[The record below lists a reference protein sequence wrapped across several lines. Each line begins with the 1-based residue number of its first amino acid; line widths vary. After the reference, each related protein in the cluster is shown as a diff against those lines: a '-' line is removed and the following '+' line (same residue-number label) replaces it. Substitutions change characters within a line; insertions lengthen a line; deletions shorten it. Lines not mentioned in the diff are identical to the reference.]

1 MQLEQIDT
9 KYMDIIEKLRNGM
22 KFGLFDKGM
31 KCYFQDGTHISY
43 NDLWRAIRIMNN
55 IDSTSKSLFQLCPET
70 FVGAHTY
77 KHNKHNWKKTNSLQS
92 SMGN

>member
-1 MQLEQIDT
+1 
-9 KYMDIIEKLRNGM
+9 MDIIEKLKNGM

-43 NDLWRAIRIMNN
+43 NDLWKAIRIMNN
-55 IDSTSKSLFQLCPET
+55 IESNPNKSLYQLCPET

-92 SMGN
+92 DGDN